1 VVLRGRD
8 GDRLLLADPAFGDR
22 TLPVETFKAQW
33 ANHIGFT
40 VADPAEPNPPNRMGA
55 PERLFL
61 TPSDQALRAAAAA
74 VEVRPRP

>member
-1 VVLRGRD
+1 MARPENRSEARALS
-8 GDRLLLADPAFGDR
+8 L
-22 TLPVETFKAQW
+22 TLPIETFKAQW

-40 VADPAEPNPPNRMGA
+40 VVDPSEPNPPNRMGA

-61 TPSDQALRAAAAA
+61 TPSDQALRAAAAV